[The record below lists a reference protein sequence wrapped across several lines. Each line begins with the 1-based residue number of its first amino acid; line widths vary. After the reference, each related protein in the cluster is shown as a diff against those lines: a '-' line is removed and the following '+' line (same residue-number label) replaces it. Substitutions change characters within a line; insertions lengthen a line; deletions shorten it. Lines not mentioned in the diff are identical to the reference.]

1 MTIGSIL
8 LGLALLVIVGLFV
21 TRPLFVRDP
30 HRRRRMS
37 ERQALQAQKE
47 AVLVEISSL
56 DFDYETGKVQ
66 EADYR
71 EQREAYIAEATELLM
86 RIDELDEAYLKTADE
101 AEPDQQPEQEYDA
114 IEAAIARRRAKTK
127 PAPAPESSIPASDS
141 VGENGRRNFCPQ
153 CGQPADAGDRFC
165 AHCGHQ
171 LAQPQH
177 A

>member
-1 MTIGSIL
+1 MTIGSFL

-21 TRPLFVRDP
+21 TRPLFARDP

-37 ERQALQAQKE
+37 ERQALEAQKE
-47 AVLVEISSL
+47 AVLVEIRNL
-56 DFDYETGKVQ
+56 DFDYETGKLQ
-66 EADYR
+66 EADYQ
-71 EQREAYIAEATELLM
+71 EQREAYIGQATELMM
-86 RIDELDEAYLKTADE
+86 RIDQLDEAYLKTADE
-101 AEPDQQPEQEYDA
+101 PVTDSSPEPEYDA

-127 PAPAPESSIPASDS
+127 PVPAPDEPVPAAK
-141 VGENGRRNFCPQ
+141 NGHSNFCPQ

>member
-8 LGLALLVIVGLFV
+8 LGLALLVAVGLFV

-47 AVLVEISSL
+47 AILVDIRDL

-71 EQREAYIAEATELLM
+71 EQREAYIAEATDLLM
-86 RIDELDEAYLKTADE
+86 RIDQLDEAFLETA
-101 AEPDQQPEQEYDA
+101 AEPEPGPQAEPEYDA
-114 IEAAIARRRAKTK
+114 IEAAIAARRRAKTK
-127 PAPAPESSIPASDS
+127 PVAAPESPAPT
-141 VGENGRRNFCPQ
+141 GENGRSQFCPQ

-171 LAQPQH
+171 LALTQH

>member
-1 MTIGSIL
+1 MTIGSIF
-8 LGLALLVIVGLFV
+8 LGLALLVVIGLFV

-37 ERQALQAQKE
+37 ERQALLAQKE
-47 AVLVEISSL
+47 AVLVEIRSL
-56 DFDYETGKVQ
+56 DFDYETGKVP
-66 EADYR
+66 ESDYQ
-71 EQREAYIAEATELLM
+71 EQREAYIGEATDLMM
-86 RIDELDEAYLKTADE
+86 RIDQLDEAYLETAG
-101 AEPDQQPEQEYDA
+101 EPDPALQAESQYDP
-114 IEAAIARRRAKTK
+114 IEAAIARRRVKTEAV
-127 PAPAPESSIPASDS
+127 PEPEAPIPA
-141 VGENGRRNFCPQ
+141 GENGRSSFCPQ